1 MGRLESFGH
10 SHLATQH
17 GPVATLGIIQDVD
30 LTKCAVSQAQ
40 GGPAPGVAVM
50 AALHDLAATR
60 GWGGLVLDPLAA
72 RWLQQQVQFLWYL
85 QTLTVDCIMPHK
97 RTTAT
102 LIHKEN

>member
-17 GPVATLGIIQDVD
+17 GPVATLGIIQDVDLTKCDVD

-85 QTLTVDCIMPHK
+85 
-97 RTTAT
+97 
-102 LIHKEN
+102 